1 MEENKVAF
9 DPAKLRELLAK
20 LRMLN
25 SEFLVYIA
33 ALLVALIVVGISDVL
48 TIGSWF
54 QFYLVTTAIYILS
67 RGIAKA
73 HNVNE

>member
-1 MEENKVAF
+1 MEENKPTL
-9 DPAKLRELLAK
+9 DLTNLSKPN
-20 LRMLN
+20 M
-25 SEFLVYIA
+25 EFVVYI
-33 ALLVALIVVGISDVL
+33 VALVVAMIVVAISNML

-73 HNVNE
+73 HNVHE

>member
-1 MEENKVAF
+1 MEENKVTL
-9 DPAKLRELLAK
+9 DLSKLS
-20 LRMLN
+20 MPN
-25 SEFLVYIA
+25 MEFVVYIV

-54 QFYLVTTAIYILS
+54 TFFMAATVAYILS

-73 HNVNE
+73 HNVSE